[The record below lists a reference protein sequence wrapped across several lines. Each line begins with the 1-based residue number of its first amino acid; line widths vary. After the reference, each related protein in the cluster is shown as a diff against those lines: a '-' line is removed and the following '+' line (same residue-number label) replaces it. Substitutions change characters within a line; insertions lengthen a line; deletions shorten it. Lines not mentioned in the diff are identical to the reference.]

1 MIIFIINLFL
11 LVADHDYIHHL
22 YLIRNIFLFLFQE
35 HIHILISIDSLDI
48 NSFSD
53 YVKWMLHTIFS
64 FHFLLVSLVRW
75 ILGGKLSFIFIVIFF
90 FWFRG
95 WTCLIFLYNYM
106 DCHYSNLK
114 VFYYSW
120 VYQSHIDYMP
130 NYYKDLYTSCE
141 GHDL

>member
-11 LVADHDYIHHL
+11 LVADHDL
-22 YLIRNIFLFLFQE
+22 YLILNIFLFLFQE
-35 HIHILISIDSLDI
+35 HIHILISIYSLDI

-53 YVKWMLHTIFS
+53 YVKWMLHTNFS

-75 ILGGKLSFIFIVIFF
+75 ILGGKLPFISIVIFL
-90 FWFRG
+90 FWFSG

-120 VYQSHIDYMP
+120 VYQSHIDYMHVRVMI
-130 NYYKDLYTSCE
+130 YR
-141 GHDL
+141 